1 MATGSTLSEAKRK
14 LLQSYV
20 HGDRTPAIL
29 AARGIDPRRSA
40 EPAPLSLSQ
49 EQLLLRERSAPDIPP
64 LYNECITLRMSGPL
78 DVRVLE
84 RSLAEIIRRHEIWRT
99 SYENR
104 NGRMVQI
111 VHPAPTELRL
121 PLIDL
126 CGLPAARQEMEIQ
139 HAIGEAVRRPFD
151 LTNGPLLQAR
161 LVTLRPSEHRLYLI
175 AHLSI
180 VDGVSVYQ
188 VFPSELAALYSSYTS
203 AHPSPLPSPA
213 IQFGDYASWQRQWL
227 QGEELEKQVAYWRK
241 QLAGE
246 IPPLRWPAE
255 HCRPCKQTFCGA
267 IRSFVLSPALSKA
280 VKELSQREAVTLFM
294 TLLAAFVALLH
305 CYTEQDEIVVGTLSP
320 AGRKRS
326 EVARL
331 LGYFLNPVALRFDL
345 SSDPTFRDL
354 LLQAQRLTLEAI
366 SNDDVPIE
374 FLAQELKP
382 KPGPCHNPF
391 FNVAISLQP
400 PMPPLDLEWN
410 VTSMDVEGS
419 GSPWDL
425 YIAFID
431 GPEQMMC
438 RVQYNPDLFESGTIC
453 RMLGHYQRL
462 FENICAKP
470 LNRLSELNFLFD
482 QDAS

>member
-1 MATGSTLSEAKRK
+1 
-14 LLQSYV
+14 
-20 HGDRTPAIL
+20 
-29 AARGIDPRRSA
+29 
-40 EPAPLSLSQ
+40 
-49 EQLLLRERSAPDIPP
+49 
-64 LYNECITLRMSGPL
+64 
-78 DVRVLE
+78 
-84 RSLAEIIRRHEIWRT
+84 
-99 SYENR
+99 
-104 NGRMVQI
+104 
-111 VHPAPTELRL
+111 
-121 PLIDL
+121 
-126 CGLPAARQEMEIQ
+126 
-139 HAIGEAVRRPFD
+139 
-151 LTNGPLLQAR
+151 
-161 LVTLRPSEHRLYLI
+161 
-175 AHLSI
+175 

-188 VFPSELAALYSSYTS
+188 VFPSELAALYRSYTS
-203 AHPSPLPSPA
+203 AHPSPLSSPA

-227 QGEELEKQVAYWRK
+227 EGEELEKQVAYWRK

-255 HCRPCKQTFCGA
+255 HSRPCKQTFCGA

-354 LLQAQRLTLEAI
+354 LHQAQRLTLEAI

-382 KPGPCHNPF
+382 KSGPCHNPF

-410 VTSMDVEGS
+410 VTSMDVDGS

-431 GPEQMMC
+431 GPEQMIC
-438 RVQYNPDLFESGTIC
+438 RVQYNPDLFESETIR

-470 LNRLSELNFLFD
+470 LMRLSELNFLFD
-482 QDAS
+482 QDPS

>member
-1 MATGSTLSEAKRK
+1 MLPASTLSEAKRK

-20 HGDRTPAIL
+20 HGNRTPTFL
-29 AARGIDPRRSA
+29 APRRISPRRPD

-49 EQLLLRERSAPDIPP
+49 EQLLLRERSGPDIPP
-64 LYNECITLRMSGPL
+64 LYNECITVRMSGRL

-84 RSLAEIIRRHEIWRT
+84 RSLTEIIRRHEIWRT
-99 SYENR
+99 SYETR

-121 PLIDL
+121 PVIDL
-126 CGLPAARQEMEIQ
+126 RRLPPDKQELEVQ
-139 HAIGEAVRRPFD
+139 HVIGEAVRQPFD
-151 LTNGPLLQAR
+151 LTNGPLLRTR
-161 LVTLRPSEHRLYLI
+161 LVTLGHLEHRLYLI

-188 VFPSELAALYSSYTS
+188 IFPSELAALYSGYTS
-203 AHPSPLPSPA
+203 ARPSSLPIPA

-227 QGEELEKQVAYWRK
+227 QGEELDKQVAYWRK

-246 IPPLRWPAE
+246 IPTLRWPTN
-255 HCRPCKQTFCGA
+255 RFPLPKRTFCGT
-267 IRSFVLSPALSKA
+267 IRPFVLPQPVSKA
-280 VKELSQREAVTLFM
+280 VKELSQREIVTLFM
-294 TLLAAFVALLH
+294 TLLAAFAALLH
-305 CYTEQDEIVVGTLSP
+305 CYTQQNEIVVGTLSP

-326 EVARL
+326 EVTRL
-331 LGYFLNPVALRFDL
+331 LGYFLNPIALRFDL
-345 SSDPTFRDL
+345 TSDPTFRDL

-382 KPGPCHNPF
+382 KHVLTHNPF

-400 PMPPLDLEWN
+400 PMSPLDLEWN

-453 RMLGHYQRL
+453 RMLRHYQRL
-462 FENICAKP
+462 LESVCAKP
-470 LNRLSELNFLFD
+470 VKRLSELNFLFD
-482 QDAS
+482 QDPS